1 MKKQLATLLLTFI
14 FCFTTVIPGFAADS
28 AIPMADKIGAMEKRL
43 AEQNKPKGEKVDYF
57 K

>member
-28 AIPMADKIGAMEKRL
+28 AVPMADKIGAMDALWHGAERFL
-43 AEQNKPKGEKVDYF
+43 AATYG
-57 K
+57 